1 MFSILL
7 EIKSNESVNNDFYNP
22 APKEFRKYP
31 RTEKGIEKA
40 IQELIKVTQKHEW
53 IDDYR
58 FVIYEGKYEWYKKIK
73 PFLIVDKTGNI
84 LLNQLQ

>member
-7 EIKSNESVNNDFYNP
+7 EIKSNE
-22 APKEFRKYP
+22 
-31 RTEKGIEKA
+31 
-40 IQELIKVTQKHEW
+40 
-53 IDDYR
+53 
-58 FVIYEGKYEWYKKIK
+58 YEGKYEWYKKIK